1 MNTFRSL
8 WATTWFRLLVGLA
21 IGIVVLFVLAPAG
34 LSDFRLS
41 LLARFLCVAMVAVG
55 IGLAWGQGGMLVMGQ
70 GVFFGLGAYLMAM
83 HLKLADA
90 GPGGVP
96 DFMLLY
102 GTGELPVW
110 WEPLRSPAVTVILIV
125 ALPALVAGVL
135 GYLIFRRAVRG
146 AYFAILSQALVAAF
160 AILLIGQ
167 QQTTGGTNGLNGF
180 RGFFGYDLNDPANQR
195 MLYFIA
201 AAVLVGMVLI
211 VWQLRR
217 SRFGELLVAVR
228 DQENRTRFLG
238 YNPALVKT
246 VAYVIAAVFAAI
258 GGALFVPIVGII
270 SPADVGV
277 VPSIAFLAGVAIGGR
292 ATLLGP
298 VLGSIAV
305 SAAGSGLSETF
316 PAAWTYFQGAV
327 FILVVGF
334 LPGGLAELVGRVRR
348 LPARRRLRPDPTT
361 ASTTGITS
369 GIDAPGPDTERI
381 HA

>member
-125 ALPALVAGVL
+125 ALRP
-135 GYLIFRRAVRG
+135 
-146 AYFAILSQALVAAF
+146 
-160 AILLIGQ
+160 
-167 QQTTGGTNGLNGF
+167 
-180 RGFFGYDLNDPANQR
+180 
-195 MLYFIA
+195 
-201 AAVLVGMVLI
+201 
-211 VWQLRR
+211 W
-217 SRFGELLVAVR
+217 
-228 DQENRTRFLG
+228 
-238 YNPALVKT
+238 
-246 VAYVIAAVFAAI
+246 
-258 GGALFVPIVGII
+258 
-270 SPADVGV
+270 SPV
-277 VPSIAFLAGVAIGGR
+277 SW
-292 ATLLGP
+292 AT
-298 VLGSIAV
+298 
-305 SAAGSGLSETF
+305 
-316 PAAWTYFQGAV
+316 
-327 FILVVGF
+327 
-334 LPGGLAELVGRVRR
+334 
-348 LPARRRLRPDPTT
+348 
-361 ASTTGITS
+361 
-369 GIDAPGPDTERI
+369 
-381 HA
+381 